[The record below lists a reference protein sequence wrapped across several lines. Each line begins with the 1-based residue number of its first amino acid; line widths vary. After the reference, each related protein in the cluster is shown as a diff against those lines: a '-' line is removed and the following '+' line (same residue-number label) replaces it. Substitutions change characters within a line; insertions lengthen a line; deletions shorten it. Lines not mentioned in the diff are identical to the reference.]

1 MKFLLL
7 LVLSITTD
15 AIKKSAT
22 VGKNFTYWCKYN
34 QDISSL
40 KTFFCKGEDP
50 SICKPLI
57 NNRKTHINRL
67 STSDTKNKITI
78 TVREITLND
87 SGTYWCGAERPDN
100 QTSNVFFGRLFL
112 TVELRRVPDE
122 GSPSSRGAEVR
133 GSCSDAPVSSA
144 GPQLCLSDRAPGR
157 EAGGTPPPKGP
168 ERAPGPDKRPPRS
181 EPVCTRTPTPRHK
194 EPPTHRHLRESA
206 TGRGSGG
213 GWR

>member
-112 TVELRRVPDE
+112 TVGDKMALFVYFSCCASVFATLLSSALRIYDLHALLAIKSAMDNFQSQRNKVVFPPPLE
-122 GSPSSRGAEVR
+122 RGA
-133 GSCSDAPVSSA
+133 APGLPPFLLVSSFLL
-144 GPQLCLSDRAPGR
+144 P
-157 EAGGTPPPKGP
+157 
-168 ERAPGPDKRPPRS
+168 RPHRRKQ
-181 EPVCTRTPTPRHK
+181 RTW
-194 EPPTHRHLRESA
+194 S
-206 TGRGSGG
+206 SGALLLG
-213 GWR
+213 CRW